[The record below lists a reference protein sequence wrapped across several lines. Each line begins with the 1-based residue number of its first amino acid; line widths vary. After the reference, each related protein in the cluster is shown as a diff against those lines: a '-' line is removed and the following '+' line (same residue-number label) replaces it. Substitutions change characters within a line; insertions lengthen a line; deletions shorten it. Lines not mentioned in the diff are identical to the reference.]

1 MTLQLGWFSTG
12 RGQGS
17 RGMLERALQ
26 AIDTG
31 ELDARLQF
39 VFSNWER
46 GEGEGS
52 DRFFDLVESRGVP
65 LLTYSSRKFRRA
77 HDGDFGAH
85 RAEYDAHVLGLLS
98 PYSPGLCVLAG
109 YLLVLSPVLCQAGT
123 FINMHPALPD
133 GPKGLWQSVN
143 WELIDRRAP
152 ETGAMV
158 FLVIE
163 AVDEGP
169 PIAYARF
176 PLRGPRFDPLWARA
190 GVESSMALRELRG
203 EEDSLFQAIRQEGLR
218 REPVLLLETLKAFA
232 KNELR
237 IDGGRLVDAQGRP
250 ASPRDLTPRVEAIVA
265 AH

>member
-17 RGMLERALQ
+17 RSMLERTLQ
-26 AIDTG
+26 AIDSG

-52 DRFFDLVESRGVP
+52 DRFFDLVESRDIP

-85 RAEYDAHVLGLLS
+85 RAEYDAYVVSLLA
-98 PYSPGLCVLAG
+98 PYSPDLCVLAG
-109 YLLVLSPVLCQAGT
+109 YLLILSPVLCQAGT

-143 WELIDRRAP
+143 WELIDQRAP
-152 ETGAMV
+152 ETGVMV

-169 PIAYARF
+169 PIAYTRF
-176 PLRGPRFDPLWARA
+176 PLRGPRFDPLWAQV
-190 GVESSMALRELRG
+190 GEESSAALRERHG
-203 EEDSLFQAIRQEGLR
+203 EEDPLFQAIRQEGLR

-232 KNELR
+232 KNELH
-237 IDGGRLVDAQGRP
+237 IDAGRLVGAQGRP
-250 ASPRDLTPRVEAIVA
+250 APPRDLTTRVEAIVE